1 MVRHQP
7 NRASGGRSSIVEVS
21 EFLSEGHGPQHEALL
36 RLSPRRV
43 GVMAKGRI
51 TARTPQALVGQSAA
65 MIAPRSS
72 ILRRFV
78 PAAPTNGLSVIG
90 DEIDLLVAKRA
101 VLVTV

>member
-1 MVRHQP
+1 
-7 NRASGGRSSIVEVS
+7 
-21 EFLSEGHGPQHEALL
+21 
-36 RLSPRRV
+36 
-43 GVMAKGRI
+43 
-51 TARTPQALVGQSAA
+51 